1 MPRRVRRPTGQA
13 FFRIATFVLLVVVFA
28 QGHEVLVP
36 LALAVIMAFA
46 LTPLVHALER
56 RLGRGLALVLVVL
69 LSLSAVTAF
78 GYLLDRQIVDL
89 SAQMTRYTES
99 MRRKVAALRLHTPGF
114 VGEISRTA
122 DTLARE
128 LDEQVEAR
136 RNAQPVRLVEGETSL
151 MARLGAALAPIAAPL
166 AKTLVV
172 IVLVIFMLARRE
184 DIRDRIIRVVG
195 RHRVTLTTRTLDDA
209 GERIGGYLLTQTA
222 INTAFGVLVTIGL
235 TIIGTPYAA
244 LWGFVAAVLRFIP
257 FVGTLLAMSLPALVG
272 FAVFDGWGRALETV
286 GLFLGLDA
294 LFAYLIEPLAVGH
307 RIGISS
313 LALVVMAM
321 FWTWLWGPAGLVLS
335 TPLTVCLVAVAK
347 QVPELEFLSVL
358 LGDQPPLEAE
368 LSFYQ
373 RLLAGDEDEAG
384 DIVEAALAGQ
394 RAPEA
399 ADDVV
404 LPAVVMAARDRS
416 RGLLA
421 EADYAT
427 VLRTV
432 RRIFQR
438 SFELPRDPRGA
449 AAGEPAGAPAFASRR
464 VLGVP
469 AGGAADEL
477 ALEILRRSLPPT
489 KLAITAL
496 GAGSLASEAAAI
508 SAEAGTHL
516 VLVTALPPGGLGHA
530 RYLCRRLR
538 SADPAVPILVLR
550 PTGASSE
557 SFASD
562 AARLLRDGATAVVPT
577 LEEARAR
584 FAQLVTLITRA

>member
-1 MPRRVRRPTGQA
+1 MPRRVRRPAGQA

-28 QGHEVLVP
+28 QGHEILVP
-36 LALAVIMAFA
+36 LALAVILAFA

-56 RLGRGLALVLVVL
+56 RLGRGLAVVLVVL

-78 GYLLDRQIVDL
+78 AYLLDRQIVDL

-114 VGEISRTA
+114 VSEISRTA

-136 RNAQPVRLVEGETSL
+136 RNAQPVRLVAGETSL
-151 MARLGAALAPIAAPL
+151 MARLGAALAPMAAPL

-172 IVLVIFMLARRE
+172 IVLVIFMLVRRE

-209 GERIGGYLLTQTA
+209 GERIGSYLLTQTT

-257 FVGTLLAMSLPALVG
+257 FVGTLLAMALPALVG
-272 FAVFDGWGRALETV
+272 FAVFDGWAHALETV

-321 FWTWLWGPAGLVLS
+321 FWTWLWGAAGLVLS

-384 DIVEAALAGQ
+384 DIVEAALAGP
-394 RAPEA
+394 RAGDA
-399 ADDVV
+399 ADDVI
-404 LPAVVMAARDRS
+404 LPAVVMAAQDRA

-438 SFELPRDPRGA
+438 SFEAPREPPPGA
-449 AAGEPAGAPAFASRR
+449 EPLASAAAFASRR

-469 AGGAADEL
+469 AGGATDEL
-477 ALEILRRSLPPT
+477 ALDILRRSLPPT
-489 KLAITAL
+489 KLEITAL

-508 SAEAGTHL
+508 SAEAGAHL
-516 VLVTALPPGGLGHA
+516 VLVTALPPGGLAHA

-538 SADPAVPILVLR
+538 GADPAVPILVLR

-562 AARLLRDGATAVVPT
+562 AARLMRDGATAVVPT

-584 FAQLVTLITRA
+584 VAQLATLITRA